1 MNLVEQQ
8 SGSNSVHAINISQ
21 DHSLLVVAKLP
32 VAALP
37 FHLALYALKASV
49 HAIGR
54 RAV

>member
-1 MNLVEQQ
+1 MDLVEQWG
-8 SGSNSVHAINISQ
+8 GSNSVRVIDISQ
-21 DHSLLVVAKLP
+21 DYGLLVVAKLP
-32 VAALP
+32 IAALP